1 MKLARE
7 GIPFVL
13 GLGGAVLIANLLAF
27 WWLGLFSLILTLAV
41 AAFFRDPERDVPEG
55 EDVVVS
61 PADGRVVAVEAE
73 AHAEVMPQESF
84 QRVAIFMSPMDVH
97 VNRIP
102 VSGEVLSVR
111 HTPGRFLAAYDERA
125 SRENERNA
133 VELRDRRGRPL
144 VLVQVAGL
152 LARRIVCHLHPGQ
165 LVEHGA
171 RFGLIM
177 FGSRVDVYL
186 PRSARVRVKVGERVH
201 AGSAIIAEYPTP

>member
-1 MKLARE
+1 MKFARE

-13 GLGGAVLIANLLAF
+13 SLGGAALISNLLAY
-27 WWLGLFSLILTLAV
+27 WWLGLFSLILTLAA

-55 EDVVVS
+55 DDVVVS
-61 PADGRVVAVEAE
+61 PADGRVVAVEAQ
-73 AHAEVMPQESF
+73 ALAEVMPKESF
-84 QRVAIFMSPMDVH
+84 QRVAIFMSPADVH

-102 VSGEVLSVR
+102 VSGEVLSVQ

-133 VELRDRRGRPL
+133 VALRDRRGRPL

-152 LARRIVCHLHPGQ
+152 LARRIVCHLRPGQ

-186 PRSARVRVKVGERVH
+186 PPTARVRVKVGERVR